1 MPVAAGAL
9 QQSVLQSKVFSNAR
23 PSQGSRRGNLCVV
36 AVASSDLGSGVRGL
50 QAVKDAVQ
58 TSTPSISVVPGTE
71 IMPPPAPQAA
81 AVPTQG
87 MDFVLEQMKAKQAGI
102 PPPPSTPIP
111 SLPKV
116 DIELP
121 KVDMARVLQEVQAK
135 QAELSKS
142 ATGSVSLPKSLPKLD
157 MPKIEVPTK
166 DLTDGAAAAASKASA
181 AAAEAAGAVSSVV
194 GENAKQAAAAV
205 SSAASGITEQMG
217 GVVSSTQTIIQQAQ
231 TAAMG
236 ATSSLVGSVES
247 QITSAV
253 GTLPPPVKDA
263 LTAAASAAGDAAQ
276 FIAAEPRIGGAAVAA
291 SVAVPAILLWNAA
304 FGGYSG
310 KYTPSKALEIL
321 KSGDSA
327 ALLVDVRSER
337 QRIDNGVPE
346 LKRGAR
352 GKGVGLPASKLLP
365 SIARKV
371 RNADSLAFEILGAQI
386 ASLARVNGK
395 TRVIIMDD
403 RGEMAKAVA
412 RATCAAGVR
421 QAYILDGG
429 FKAWKSAGLAVVE
442 KSSDYDANP
451 LEVVGDAAET
461 VAEEA
466 AQLLKQPTNAVW
478 IGAGF
483 TLAILAAFNYHLLFR
498 YIGVLGIEAT
508 IALRAID
515 YESPQDA
522 IDDFNALVATV
533 VGAAQVPLQLIEK
546 ISSSLPEQSS
556 QLQLQQQQQGEE
568 TVQEGSQ

>member
-157 MPKIEVPTK
+157 MPNIEVPTK

-231 TAAMG
+231 TAAM
-236 ATSSLVGSVES
+236 
-247 QITSAV
+247 
-253 GTLPPPVKDA
+253 
-263 LTAAASAAGDAAQ
+263 GDAAQ

-386 ASLARVNGK
+386 ASLARVNGN